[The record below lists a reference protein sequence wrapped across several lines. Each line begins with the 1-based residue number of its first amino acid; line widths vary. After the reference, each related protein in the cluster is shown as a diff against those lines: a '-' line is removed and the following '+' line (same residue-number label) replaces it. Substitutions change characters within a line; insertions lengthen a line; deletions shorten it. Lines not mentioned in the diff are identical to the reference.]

1 MVEAVASWEK
11 RLGLSAHVRDK
22 TVEEIAA
29 LAVESGIAYLE
40 VVAERF
46 WGLPD
51 ADGKG
56 RWSEIREMLKGY
68 GLRPLLHSTY
78 IEINPASLNHRLRK
92 AAVQQN
98 LLCLELA
105 EFIEAE
111 YMVVHP
117 GNLNRNY
124 PVSFLPEARRL
135 LLESLKTLTR
145 QAESA
150 GVTIALENGWKGEN
164 YPIISNG
171 DEHAELIERVD
182 SRSIKA
188 LFDIGHA
195 NTFDV
200 EVGDYLERLKPHL
213 AGIHLH
219 DNVGTLDEHWPPGKG
234 NIDRADFRR
243 CFGAGVPVI
252 LELNS
257 LDDIKVCLSYLD
269 KILTAAC

>member
-1 MVEAVASWEK
+1 MIKAVTSWKK
-11 RLGLSAHVRDK
+11 RLGLSAHVRHK
-22 TVEEIAA
+22 TIEEIAA
-29 LAVESGIAYLE
+29 LAKESGIAYLE
-40 VVAERF
+40 IVAERF

-51 ADGKG
+51 ADGKH
-56 RWSEIREMLKGY
+56 RWFEIREMLKRY
-68 GLRPLLHSTY
+68 RLRPLLHSTY
-78 IEINPASLNHRLRK
+78 IEINPASLNHRLRN

-105 EFIEAE
+105 EFIKAE
-111 YMVVHP
+111 YMVIHP

-135 LLESLKTLTR
+135 LLESLKTLAR

-164 YPIISNG
+164 HPIIANG
-171 DEHAELIERVD
+171 DEHAELIEGVS
-182 SRSIKA
+182 SRYIKA

-200 EVGDYLERLKPHL
+200 KVEDYLERLKPHL

-219 DNVGTLDEHWPPGKG
+219 DNAGTLDEHWPPGKG
-234 NIDRADFRR
+234 NIERTDFKR
-243 CFGAGVPVI
+243 CFDAGVPVI

-257 LDDIKVCLSYLD
+257 LNDIKVCLGYLD
-269 KILTAAC
+269 KALTEAS